1 MEEKFDIEKEL
12 KKLPQ
17 KPGVYIM
24 HDKNNKIIYVGKAIS
39 LKRRVTSYFRK
50 TKKTQRILNM
60 VALIDHFE
68 YIVCDNEAE
77 ALVLECNLIKKNMPK
92 FNVLLKDDKT
102 YPYIKINVKAKFPDV
117 YITRR
122 VLNDG
127 ARYFGPYPNSGAAK
141 EMVEFI
147 KTKFQIRQCKSFK
160 YKDRACLNY
169 YIKKCSG
176 PCMGYIS
183 EGDYRKKINQIIS
196 ILDGNVKDVEKELKA
211 EMDKASAN
219 QEYEK
224 ATIYRDELYAV
235 QAISQR
241 QKVSNISDN
250 DIDVIGFAK
259 NNEKICVEVFYIR
272 NSKMIG
278 RDNFFL
284 NGLNDEE
291 DSEITEEFIE
301 RFYSDKEILP
311 SKIMCRNDFADREI
325 FEEYLTKKAG
335 RNVEIKVP
343 KIGEKVRL
351 VEMAENNAKITLDNK
366 EKAHKNVIVE
376 MKDTLN
382 LKKLP
387 RKIESYD
394 ISNISGTYM
403 VAAMCVMID
412 GQIKKN
418 LSRRFKVKTVFGQ
431 DDPKSMEEVVTR
443 RLRHSI
449 NLQKLLEE
457 DSNSE
462 INKAVTTKID
472 KKDEKEEID
481 KNKNINNN
489 AENDRKEKFE
499 KACAKN
505 VEKENKLKISAKN
518 VDEENESDTSE
529 KNVDEEIEES
539 KFVDE
544 NDNLLNRIDIENV
557 KKLPKEILEKY
568 DGSKGFGKLPDLI
581 LADGGITQIRATK
594 QAIRNIEKEIGTYLD
609 IEVYGMVK
617 NDKHQTRALM
627 DENRNEM
634 EISEDLFNLITNFQN
649 EVHNTAIGYHKM
661 LRDKSMTKS
670 ELDEISGI
678 GNVKKIELLKKFGSV
693 ENIAKSNVQEI
704 SSVKGIN
711 EELAKKILEELNK

>member
-1 MEEKFDIEKEL
+1 
-12 KKLPQ
+12 
-17 KPGVYIM
+17 M
-24 HDKNNKIIYVGKAIS
+24 HDKDDKIIYVGKAIS

-147 KTKFQIRQCKSFK
+147 KTRFKIRQCKSFK

-183 EGDYRKKINQIIS
+183 EADYRKRINQIIS
-196 ILDGNVKDVEKELKA
+196 ILDGNVKDVEKELKN
-211 EMDKASAN
+211 EMELAS
-219 QEYEK
+219 QKMEYEK
-224 ATIYRDELYAV
+224 AALLRDELYAV

-241 QKVSNISDN
+241 QKVANISDN

-284 NGLNDEE
+284 NGLNDEA
-291 DSEITEEFIE
+291 DSELTEEFIE
-301 RFYSDKEILP
+301 RFYSDKDILP
-311 SKIMCRNDFADREI
+311 NKIMCRNDFEDREI
-325 FEEYLTKKAG
+325 FEQYLTKKAG

-351 VEMAENNAKITLDNK
+351 VEMAEHNAKITLENK
-366 EKAHKNVIVE
+366 EKSHKNVIVE
-376 MKDTLN
+376 LKDTLG
-382 LKKLP
+382 LSRLP
-387 RKIESYD
+387 RKIESFD

-403 VAAMCVMID
+403 VAGMCVMID
-412 GQIKKN
+412 GQIRKN
-418 LSRRFKVKTVFGQ
+418 LSRRFKIKTVIGQ

-449 NLQKLLEE
+449 NLMGELEQR
-457 DSNSE
+457 
-462 INKAVTTKID
+462 
-472 KKDEKEEID
+472 
-481 KNKNINNN
+481 N
-489 AENDRKEKFE
+489 A
-499 KACAKN
+499 
-505 VEKENKLKISAKN
+505 
-518 VDEENESDTSE
+518 T
-529 KNVDEEIEES
+529 ES
-539 KFVDE
+539 KYNQNANSSVINENSYNLSEDNSVDDE
-544 NDNLLNRIDIENV
+544 GIKDNLLNRIDWDRV

-568 DGSKGFGKLPDLI
+568 DGSKGFGRLPDLI

-594 QAIRNIEKEIGTYLD
+594 AAIRNIENEIGATLN
-609 IEVYGMVK
+609 IAVYGMVK

-661 LRDKSMTKS
+661 LRDKSMVKS
-670 ELDEISGI
+670 ELDNISGI

-693 ENIAKSNVQEI
+693 ENIAKASVDEI
-704 SSVKGIN
+704 ASVKGIN
-711 EELAKKILEELNK
+711 KELAEKISKELTKKF

>member
-1 MEEKFDIEKEL
+1 MFLLYSCNEMEEKFNIEKEL

-24 HDKNNKIIYVGKAIS
+24 HDKDDKIIYVGKAIS

-147 KTKFQIRQCKSFK
+147 KTRFKIRQCKSFK

-183 EGDYRKKINQIIS
+183 EEDYRKRINQIIS
-196 ILDGNVKDVEKELKA
+196 ILDGNVKDVEKELKN
-211 EMDKASAN
+211 EMELAS
-219 QEYEK
+219 QKMEYEK
-224 ATIYRDELYAV
+224 AALLRDELYAV

-241 QKVSNISDN
+241 QKVANISDN

-284 NGLNDEE
+284 NGLNDEA
-291 DSEITEEFIE
+291 DSELTEEFIE
-301 RFYSDKEILP
+301 RFYSDKDILP
-311 SKIMCRNDFADREI
+311 NKIMCRNDFEDREI
-325 FEEYLTKKAG
+325 FEQYLTKKAG

-351 VEMAENNAKITLDNK
+351 VEMAENNAKITLENK
-366 EKAHKNVIVE
+366 EKSHKNVIVE
-376 MKDTLN
+376 LKDTLG
-382 LKKLP
+382 LSRLP
-387 RKIESYD
+387 RKIESFD

-403 VAAMCVMID
+403 VAGMCVMID
-412 GQIKKN
+412 GQIRKN
-418 LSRRFKVKTVFGQ
+418 LSRRFKIKTVIGQ

-449 NLQKLLEE
+449 NLMGELEQR
-457 DSNSE
+457 
-462 INKAVTTKID
+462 
-472 KKDEKEEID
+472 
-481 KNKNINNN
+481 N
-489 AENDRKEKFE
+489 A
-499 KACAKN
+499 
-505 VEKENKLKISAKN
+505 
-518 VDEENESDTSE
+518 T
-529 KNVDEEIEES
+529 ES
-539 KFVDE
+539 KYNQNVNSSVINENSYNLSEDNSMDDE
-544 NDNLLNRIDIENV
+544 GIKDNLLNRIDWDRV
-557 KKLPKEILEKY
+557 KKLPKEILQKY
-568 DGSKGFGKLPDLI
+568 DSSKGFGRLPDLI

-594 QAIRNIEKEIGTYLD
+594 AAIRNIENEIGATLN
-609 IEVYGMVK
+609 IAVYGMVK

-661 LRDKSMTKS
+661 LRDKSMVKS
-670 ELDEISGI
+670 ELDNISGI

-693 ENIAKSNVQEI
+693 ENIAKASVDEI
-704 SSVKGIN
+704 ASVKGIN
-711 EELAKKILEELNK
+711 KELAEKISKELTKKF